1 MNFGDDNT
9 PRSKKSSVFKVLG
22 TGGRGQ
28 LSKFLTKN

>member
-1 MNFGDDNT
+1 MGRIT
-9 PRSKKSSVFKVLG
+9 PPRSKKSSVFKVLG

>member
-1 MNFGDDNT
+1 MNFGENNT
-9 PRSKKSSVFKVLG
+9 PRSKKSRLFKVLG

>member
-1 MNFGDDNT
+1 MGRIT
-9 PRSKKSSVFKVLG
+9 PPGQKKSSLFKVLG